1 MMSRKRSSF
10 IVLFAGVGLAT
21 SHAATET
28 VPEMTDAD
36 PSCACVAQGKRWAQ
50 GEEACLSGVRMVCGM
65 EQNVTTWKSLGTS
78 CQISLVKQSFKP
90 FTAM

>member
-1 MMSRKRSSF
+1 MSPKLFPLVLLLVSAALASS
-10 IVLFAGVGLAT
+10 
-21 SHAATET
+21 SAATET

-50 GEEACLSGVRMVCGM
+50 GEEACLAGMRMVCGM
-65 EQNVTTWKSLGTS
+65 EQNVTTWKSLGQS
-78 CQISLVKQSFKP
+78 CQISLVKQSLKP